1 MPFLEHQPDHFD
13 HLNPLTKPTTMPP
26 LNGIPLRAP
35 WPLWPP
41 PRPWPLWSTW
51 AWAGHRVAKFTMK
64 LPKTTI
70 RKSYK
75 RIGLSCNIWFLSPF
89 LKLPRTIIWK
99 KWIAARNDNL
109 QGVGSDCISRANS
122 AIRGKLGTALQAYTL
137 NPSTKFPPN
146 PTSRKINTQELT
158 SWHCLNSSM
167 YAFIYCIKNIKNK
180 EIEPHNN
187 IYLRIHASVQA
198 VLKCKNP

>member
-1 MPFLEHQPDHFD
+1 MATLPFLEHQPDHFD
-13 HLNPLTKPTTMPP
+13 HLNPLTNPTTLPH

-99 KWIAARNDNL
+99 NELL
-109 QGVGSDCISRANS
+109 QGMTIYKGW
-122 AIRGKLGTALQAYTL
+122 GLTASLEQIVRFGGNLSQLFRHIPWTPLPSFPQIPLLEKSTL
-137 NPSTKFPPN
+137 KG
-146 PTSRKINTQELT
+146 
-158 SWHCLNSSM
+158 
-167 YAFIYCIKNIKNK
+167 
-180 EIEPHNN
+180 
-187 IYLRIHASVQA
+187 
-198 VLKCKNP
+198 

>member
-1 MPFLEHQPDHFD
+1 MATLPFLEHQPDHFD

-137 NPSTKFPPN
+137 NPCTKFPPN
-146 PTSRKINTQELT
+146 PTSKKVNT
-158 SWHCLNSSM
+158 
-167 YAFIYCIKNIKNK
+167 
-180 EIEPHNN
+180 
-187 IYLRIHASVQA
+187 
-198 VLKCKNP
+198 